1 MAVGKFMQKRSP
13 LGHPWSVR
21 GVDSDSVALAI
32 PSTVNKTA
40 IALSSRVINY
50 PSDSE
55 SPLEVD
61 YEVK

>member
-1 MAVGKFMQKRSP
+1 M
-13 LGHPWSVR
+13 WSDRITIGDRPSANSQQSTVNR
-21 GVDSDSVALAI
+21 Q

-61 YEVK
+61 YEVT